1 MHKNYKI
8 YVARIEVTQS
18 DNRLKPTSRIAD
30 NIRDGEDILT
40 IVLMVK
46 NTAGCLLLVV
56 YLVFF
61 EGLQTLPLL
70 VRN

>member
-1 MHKNYKI
+1 M
-8 YVARIEVTQS
+8 ARIEVTQS